1 MSTVYRLENPG
12 HPGGFLRRKV
22 FEPRNLTVMS
32 MASQLG
38 VTRQTLSDFLNEKIS
53 LNAEMAFQIEKVFGF
68 NMEMMMDM
76 QSRFE
81 IAKVRNRERRL
92 QSELLAKAAQT
103 TKAGAQVART
113 SSLTASRA
121 RAVG

>member
-1 MSTVYRLENPG
+1 MNTVYRLENPG

-32 MASQLG
+32 MASLLG
-38 VTRQTLSDFLNEKIS
+38 VTRQSLSDFLNEKIN
-53 LNAEMAFQIEKVFGF
+53 LNAEMAFRIEKVFGF

-103 TKAGAQVART
+103 TKAGGQMTRT
-113 SSLTASRA
+113 SSLTANRE